1 MKRAMLPL
9 NALRAFDAAAR
20 NLSFK
25 QAAEDLAVT
34 PAAISQQIRHLE
46 EVIGRD
52 LFVRSNRSLKL
63 TEWGEAAKDEVA
75 EAFASL
81 ELATSTMK
89 TLSPAINQ
97 PPAAASN
104 VYRLSA

>member
-25 QAAEDLAVT
+25 NAADELAVT

-46 EVIGRD
+46 DVLGRD
-52 LFVRSNRSLKL
+52 LFYRSNRSLSL
-63 TEWGEAAKDEVA
+63 TPWGEKAMAEVGDAFAMLENAADVMKSWEPADEVA
-75 EAFASL
+75 
-81 ELATSTMK
+81 
-89 TLSPAINQ
+89 
-97 PPAAASN
+97 PAAN

>member
-52 LFVRSNRSLKL
+52 LFVRSNRSLSL
-63 TEWGEAAKDEVA
+63 TEWGQAAKDEVA

-81 ELATSTMK
+81 ELATQTMK
-89 TLSPAINQ
+89 TFHAVPHQS
-97 PPAAASN
+97 AAKADN